1 MDEEER
7 KKPAASPSSAR
18 AGKVSGAIALSEE
31 QRLTWLQ
38 LLRSENVGPA
48 TFRDLINHFRSAA
61 AALEALPDLIARGGA
76 AGKIR
81 IATREMAEREMEQ
94 ATREKACFIGMGEPD
109 YPPALRSVDYPPPL
123 VCVKGNPGVLTQN
136 AVAIVGSRNASI
148 NGKRLAAR
156 FAAGLGSAGYA
167 IVSGL
172 ARGIDASAHEHS
184 LSTGTIGVFAGG
196 VDVIFPGENAALAGN
211 ILDNGGAFV
220 SEMPMG
226 WKPRSKDFPRRNRL
240 VAGIAHGLLVVE
252 AAKRSGSLI
261 SARLAN
267 EAGRPVYAVPG
278 SPLDPRHEGTNWLIR
293 QGATLVTDADDII
306 GDLADSLPPAG
317 NAFWSDGAEAEDV
330 SPIPGNDPESGIPG
344 EGDDARETVLNAL
357 GPEPVEIDDIIRF
370 TGASAGQVQ
379 LVLIELDLAGRIE
392 RHGGNR
398 VSLI

>member
-1 MDEEER
+1 MDEEDRE
-7 KKPAASPSSAR
+7 KPAASPPSAR
-18 AGKVSGAIALSEE
+18 ADTVSGAIALSEE

-38 LLRSENVGPA
+38 LLRSGNVGPA

-61 AALEALPDLIARGGA
+61 AALEALPELIARGGA

-81 IATREMAEREMEQ
+81 IASREMAEREMEH
-94 ATREKACFIGMGEPD
+94 AAREKACFIGMGEPD
-109 YPPALRSVDYPPPL
+109 YPPALRSIDYPPPL
-123 VCVKGNPGVLTQN
+123 ICVKGNPGVLTQN
-136 AVAIVGSRNASI
+136 AVAIVGSRNASV
-148 NGKRLAAR
+148 NGMRLAGR
-156 FAAGLGSAGYA
+156 FAAGLGGADYA

-172 ARGIDASAHEHS
+172 ARGIDASAHRHS
-184 LSTGTIGVFAGG
+184 LTTGAIAVFAGG
-196 VDVIFPGENAALAGN
+196 VDVIFPEENEQLADE
-211 ILDNGGAFV
+211 ILENGGAFV

-252 AAKRSGSLI
+252 AARRSGSLI

-293 QGATLVTDADDII
+293 QGAMLVTDADDII
-306 GDLADSLPPAG
+306 SDLADSLPPAG
-317 NAFWSDGAEAEDV
+317 NAFWSGEADEDISKPPV
-330 SPIPGNDPESGIPG
+330 SGTDE
-344 EGDDARETVLNAL
+344 ARKAVFDAL
-357 GPEPVEIDDIIRF
+357 GPEPVEVDDIIRF
-370 TGASAGQVQ
+370 TGASTGQVQ

-398 VSLI
+398 VSLV